1 MRVMGVPL
9 TLEQD
14 AALAAATRDSVLV
27 EAATA
32 MRANQLAVAE
42 RILRSRLYAQPLD
55 FVAIRMLAEVAGRLG
70 QYPDAERLLRRA
82 LDLAPGFAAARANLV
97 FVLQRQSKFAE
108 AHQHADQLLDE
119 HPGVP
124 AYLAAKAAVLVRTG
138 GYEEAIDLYRRLLTA
153 APDQSRIWVSYGHV
167 LKTIGRQQESIAAY
181 RRAIAAEPTLGDAW
195 WSLANL
201 KTVLLDRDDIR
212 LMQAALE
219 RATNGPDSYHL
230 HFALGKAFEDA
241 KDFEA
246 SFRHYAEGNRRRRAE
261 LPYEP
266 DETTRH
272 LERSRR
278 LMTREALAQRSGAGH
293 PARDPIFIVGLPR
306 AGSTLIEQILASHP
320 LVEGTMELPNITS
333 ISADLNGRN
342 APADHGGAVDGYLC
356 QLLALRPDELDALGR
371 QYIADTR
378 IQRKSGQPYF
388 VDKMPNN
395 FAHIGLI
402 HLILPNAK
410 IIDARRHPMANCF
423 SAFKQHFSRGQGFTY
438 DLEELGRYYRDYV
451 ALMDHYDAVLPGR
464 IHRIHYEELV
474 EAPESTIRAL
484 LSYCGL
490 EFDAACLSF
499 HENPRAVRT
508 ASSEQVRRP
517 ISADAVALW
526 RNYELWLTPLRDVLG
541 DAVAAY
547 DDRT

>member
-1 MRVMGVPL
+1 MSIPL
-9 TLEQD
+9 TQDLD
-14 AALAAATRDSVLV
+14 AALAAAVRDPILV
-27 EAATA
+27 EAAA
-32 MRANQLAVAE
+32 ALRANQLAIAE
-42 RILRSRLYAQPLD
+42 RILRSRLYDRPLD
-55 FVAIRMLAEVAGRLG
+55 FVAIRMLAEAAGRLG

-97 FVLQRQSKFAE
+97 FVLQRQSKFTE
-108 AHQHADQLLDE
+108 AHQHADQLLAE
-119 HPGVP
+119 HPNDP
-124 AYLAAKAAVLVRTG
+124 AFLAAKAAVLVRTG
-138 GYEEAIDLYRRLLTA
+138 GYDEAIDAYRRILTDS
-153 APDQSRIWVSYGHV
+153 PGQSRLWVSYGHV
-167 LKTIGRQQESIAAY
+167 LKTIGRQSESIAAY

-201 KTVLLDRDDIR
+201 KTVRFDNEDLCQ
-212 LMQAALE
+212 MQAALK
-219 RATNGPDSYHL
+219 RASNEPDRYHL
-230 HFALGKAFEDA
+230 HFAIGKALEDA
-241 KDFEA
+241 GDFEA
-246 SFRHYAEGNRRRRAE
+246 SFRHYAEGNRQRRAE

-266 DETTRH
+266 GETTRH

-278 LMTREALAQRSGAGH
+278 LLAREALAQRAGVGH
-293 PARDPIFIVGLPR
+293 PAHDPIFIVGLPR

-333 ISADLNGRN
+333 ISAELNERN
-342 APADHGGAVDGYLC
+342 APSQDGRPTDGYIG
-356 QLLALRPDELDALGR
+356 QLLALRPDELSALGR
-371 QYIADTR
+371 RYIDDTR
-378 IQRKSGQPYF
+378 IQRKSSQPYF
-388 VDKMPNN
+388 IDKMPNN

-402 HLILPNAK
+402 YLILPNAK

-464 IHRIHYEELV
+464 IHRVHYEQLV
-474 EAPESTIRAL
+474 AEPEATIRAL

-499 HENPRAVRT
+499 HANPRAVRT

-517 ISADAVALW
+517 ISADGLALW
-526 RNYELWLTPLRDVLG
+526 RNYEPWLGPLREALG
-541 DAVAAY
+541 DAVAPY
-547 DDRT
+547 TDRT